1 MRWRRQIGAEPYPFG
16 PLPKRKRHHERFWRI
31 VQRILAETLAMTSIY
46 RKPAPHAN
54 TAIEVSVNAGEV
66 RDQTLGRLEFWTLR
80 LQRDRVGGGRPP
92 HGVRVISA
100 NGTRVPVRWTSRRCL
115 CPKCGGLCRYI
126 YSPRKRCCC
135 LDWASR
141 HLQSVPGVHR
151 VLRVR
156 RDLAGLSE
164 IGWRSVRHRI

>member
-16 PLPKRKRHHERFWRI
+16 PLPKRKRHHERFWRF

-80 LQRDRVGGGRPP
+80 LQRDRVGGP
-92 HGVRVISA
+92 A
-100 NGTRVPVRWTSRRCL
+100 ATRGSSYFGEWNSSSGEVDEPSLPVPE
-115 CPKCGGLCRYI
+115 
-126 YSPRKRCCC
+126 
-135 LDWASR
+135 
-141 HLQSVPGVHR
+141 
-151 VLRVR
+151 VR
-156 RDLAGLSE
+156 RAL
-164 IGWRSVRHRI
+164 